1 VSARGGDWPDKL
13 FHIYCSGA
21 QAYIICFSLNST
33 SSLQSTSKFANA
45 ITKFGGKSC
54 LVVLV
59 GMAFC
64 GERQVTRADGATYAA
79 ALGAQYVEVG
89 GRNQI
94 IEMFADLA
102 TSYVQARESL
112 AAELWYC
119 LALPSTTVIT
129 GFCLITSDTGVRTVI
144 TDQSL

>member
-1 VSARGGDWPDKL
+1 MLTVEVSSRGGDWPDRL
-13 FHIYCSGA
+13 FHIHCSGA
-21 QAYIICFSLNST
+21 QAYIICFVLNSR

-64 GERQVTRADGATYAA
+64 GERQVEPAEGARCAA
-79 ALGAQYVEVG
+79 ALGAQYVELR
-89 GRNQI
+89 GRNQV

-102 TSYVQARESL
+102 TSHVQARESL
-112 AAELWYC
+112 ADEL
-119 LALPSTTVIT
+119 
-129 GFCLITSDTGVRTVI
+129 
-144 TDQSL
+144 